1 MDVLLLALRLL
12 LAILLYGFLGA
23 VVFVL
28 WRDLLQ
34 ATTRRE
40 AVRPSGQL
48 VVLDA
53 ETEEADG
60 RHPGE
65 DGLAVGTVFPLQ
77 LLNSIGRSP
86 SNTILVPDTYASAQ
100 HTLMTWRE
108 GQWWVEDLDSR
119 NGTLLNGVCITGP
132 TVVSAGDVI
141 GVGRTRLKLET
152 EMITPGRQERQE
164 NQENQEIS

>member
-28 WRDLLQ
+28 WRDLRQ

-77 LLNSIGRSP
+77 LLTSIGRSP

-152 EMITPGRQERQE
+152 ETITPSRQERQE
-164 NQENQEIS
+164 NQEIS